1 VGEVPEA
8 RRGYQWAPFDPQ
20 QQQRLPLLPPALL
33 LLRIYCTVRARTAYQ
48 PERQTSVAY
57 RPTAVG
63 LLYGPYGLRRAVRV
77 QQADEYYGSTST
89 QPYSSD
95 YAQP

>member
-1 VGEVPEA
+1 M
-8 RRGYQWAPFDPQ
+8 
-20 QQQRLPLLPPALL
+20 
-33 LLRIYCTVRARTAYQ
+33 
-48 PERQTSVAY
+48 VAY